1 MMSYGEKK
9 GNREQEAQPHAIRQQ
24 RGNPEGG
31 IRPSLAETC
40 GPLLCGRLDNVAL
53 SDPPMTSSAARV

>member
-31 IRPSLAETC
+31 IDPLSQKPAGRSYAGGWITWRRPI
-40 GPLLCGRLDNVAL
+40 R
-53 SDPPMTSSAARV
+53 R